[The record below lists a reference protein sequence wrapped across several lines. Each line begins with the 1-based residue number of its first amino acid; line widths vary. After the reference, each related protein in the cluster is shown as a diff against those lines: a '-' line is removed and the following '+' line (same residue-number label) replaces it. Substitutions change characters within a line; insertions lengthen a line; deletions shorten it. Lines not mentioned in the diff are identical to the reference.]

1 MIDAYIIHLLI
12 LIGIYLIL
20 AISLQLALGFNG
32 LLNLGHIAFFGIGA
46 YTSALLALSGTPF
59 WICIIAAG
67 IMAMI
72 FGFIL
77 SVPTNKLR
85 GNYLALATMGFT
97 FVIYAVLLNWTELT
111 RGPLGLPGIPRPSL
125 FGFSFSGNFSFL
137 ILTAVIALVSYFIIY
152 RIVKSPFGK
161 VIESI
166 RDDELASR
174 VLGKNSFKIKS
185 ICLAVSAFFAG
196 IAGSLYASY
205 ITFIDPSSFT
215 IMQLIPVLLIVIV
228 GGLASLPGTII
239 ATVVLILI
247 PESLRFVGFPSSIVG
262 PMRQILYAVILILIL
277 IYKPRGFFG
286 KVKIGG

>member
-46 YTSALLALSGTPF
+46 YTSALLALNGTPF
-59 WICIIAAG
+59 FICFIAAG
-67 IMAMI
+67 IIAMI

-77 SVPTNKLR
+77 SIPTNKLK
-85 GNYLALATMGFT
+85 GDYLALATMGFT
-97 FVIYAVLLNWTELT
+97 FVIYAILLNWTKLT

-125 FGFSFSGNFSFL
+125 FGLVFSSNFSFL
-137 ILTAVIALVSYFIIY
+137 ILTAVIAIVSYFIIY
-152 RIVKSPFGK
+152 RIIKSPFGK

-174 VLGKNSFKIKS
+174 VLGKNSFKTKS
-185 ICLAVSAFFAG
+185 IVLGVSAFFAG
-196 IAGSLYASY
+196 ISGSLYASY
-205 ITFIDPSSFT
+205 ITFIDPSSFVL
-215 IMQLIPVLLIVIV
+215 MQLIPVLLIVIV

-239 ATVVLILI
+239 ATFILILL

-262 PMRQILYAVILILIL
+262 PMRQIIYAVILILIL

-286 KVKIGG
+286 RVEIG

>member
-12 LIGIYLIL
+12 LIGIYIIL
-20 AISLQLALGFNG
+20 SISLQLALGYNG

-46 YTSALLALSGTPF
+46 YTSALLALSGWPF

-77 SVPTNKLR
+77 SIPTNKLR
-85 GNYLALATMGFT
+85 GDYLALATMGFT
-97 FVIYAVLLNWTELT
+97 FVIYAILLNWTDLT
-111 RGPLGLPGIPRPSL
+111 RGPLGLPGIPRPDL
-125 FGFSFSGNFSFL
+125 FGFVFSDNLTFL
-137 ILTAVIALVSYFIIY
+137 ILTCVIALLSYFIIY

-174 VLGKNSFKIKS
+174 ILGKNSFKTKS
-185 ICLAVSAFFAG
+185 IVLAVSAFFAG

-277 IYKPRGFFG
+277 IYKPKGFFG
-286 KVKIGG
+286 KVELG